1 MLLRSFFLLIVNIA
15 IGMISLVLILGE
27 GTYWRLNLIDN
38 LYKLT
43 QTNPGDVFITVFI
56 VEFVLIWGLGGL
68 WIMGFYGQIWNLLK
82 RLS

>member
-1 MLLRSFFLLIVNIA
+1 MLWRSFFLLIVNIA

-27 GTYWRLNLIDN
+27 GTYWRLNFIDN
-38 LYKLT
+38 LYKLM
-43 QTNPGDVFITVFI
+43 QTTPGDVFITVFI

-82 RLS
+82 RL